1 MDAALQDSIT
11 HLLLEHEIG
20 GDAGLPYRL
29 SFAAKGQSGASFGAT
44 QGDLNTNAACKPVF
58 RRILGQRGDVTGFSP
73 ARQAAVFAAL
83 IGKPNPRDPFQDGG
97 ATIRAINLALG
108 HPQSRPQIDAMDQA
122 QLAEVCAMVD
132 GATAAAAEAGHAL
145 SPAGQVALALYC
157 NQFGAPTTVKAWLRG
172 EPVMLDGQ
180 PVPPAPAGQ
189 VGLESL
195 LDYIG
200 RTKYYRANPKNFQRF
215 CAITRSFAANLP
227 KSLAIPGP
235 AGPPVGV

>member
-44 QGDLNTNAACKPVF
+44 QGDLNSNAACKPVF
-58 RRILGQRGDVTGFSP
+58 RQIITQRSDVTGFSP
-73 ARQAAVFAAL
+73 AQQKAVLAAL
-83 IGKPNPRDPFQDGG
+83 IGRPNPRDPFQDGG
-97 ATIRAINLALG
+97 ATLQAINQALS

-122 QLAEVCAMVD
+122 QLALVCTQVD
-132 GATAAAAEAGHAL
+132 AAAAAAAEAGRDLA
-145 SPAGQVALALYC
+145 PACQAALALYC

-172 EPVMLDGQ
+172 EPVTLDGQ
-180 PVPPAPAGQ
+180 PVPPAPAGR

-200 RTKYYRANPKNFQRF
+200 RTKYYRANPNNFQRF

-227 KSLAIPGP
+227 ESPAIPGP